1 MRVGKPSASAQTVA
15 TVRAHLTWMGIV
27 DDPLAHS
34 MLRPRARLMAR
45 MLRRWPGSR
54 YAHSPSFSFLA
65 ARTRFFDEEI
75 TRALDHGITQVG
87 IIGAGYDTRAWRLAR
102 PGVDF
107 FEVDHPATQRDKQQ
121 RAPIKGPR
129 YVPVDLCEGG
139 LAEQLVS
146 AGIRPGAAS
155 VFILEGLTMY
165 LSENA
170 VTTTLSALAAISGP
184 GSRMAANFT
193 ISGGGPES
201 AISRGS
207 AKLIRA
213 SWALSG
219 EQTYRWLKNND
230 VSALLSKTGW
240 TQQAN
245 LPGPMLVERYLTD
258 TELPVTGL
266 NSGVFCIAASRTA

>member
-1 MRVGKPSASAQTVA
+1 MREGKPSASAQTVA

-45 MLRRWPGSR
+45 VLRSWPGNR

-65 ARTRFFDEEI
+65 ARTRFFDDEV
-75 TRALDHGITQVG
+75 TRALDNGIKQVG

-121 RAPIKGPR
+121 RAPIGGPR
-129 YVPVDLCEGG
+129 YVPIDLCEGG
-139 LAEQLVS
+139 LAEHLVS
-146 AGIRPGAAS
+146 AGLRPVAAS
-155 VFILEGLTMY
+155 IFILEGLTMY
-165 LSENA
+165 LSEDA

-184 GSRMAANFT
+184 GSRIAANFT
-193 ISGGGPES
+193 ISGGGPVS
-201 AISRGS
+201 PISRAT

-213 SWALSG
+213 SWAFSG
-219 EQTYRWLKNND
+219 EQTHRWLQNND
-230 VSALLSKTGW
+230 VSALVKRTGW
-240 TQQAN
+240 TEHAN
-245 LPGPMLVERYLTD
+245 LPGPILVERYLTD
-258 TELPVTGL
+258 TELPITGV
-266 NSGVFCIAASRTA
+266 NSGVFCITGSRTT